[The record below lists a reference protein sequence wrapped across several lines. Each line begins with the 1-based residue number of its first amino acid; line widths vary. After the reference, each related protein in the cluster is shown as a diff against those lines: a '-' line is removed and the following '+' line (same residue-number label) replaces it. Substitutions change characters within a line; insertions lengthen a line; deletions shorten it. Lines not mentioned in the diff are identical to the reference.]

1 MVLHSAHVQF
11 GRGIMFRE
19 CLSNVYREKEVLKVK
34 ELITELYSH
43 NPEADV
49 MVKDKT
55 ACQSFW
61 LDQLYFNSPEQ
72 DGGRENEETCE
83 ILALFDE

>member
-1 MVLHSAHVQF
+1 MVLHNIHVQF
-11 GRGIMFRE
+11 GWSIMLRE
-19 CLSNVYREKEVLKVK
+19 HLSHVHREKEVLKVK
-34 ELITELYSH
+34 ELIAELYGH

-49 MVKDKT
+49 MIKDKT
-55 ACQSFW
+55 ACESFW